1 MLTGEWKKSSRSGN
15 EGGNCVEARW
25 KKSSRSG
32 NTGGNCVE
40 VRGRAGV
47 VQVRDTKLGET
58 SPILDA
64 SPADWRG
71 FLTAV
76 AKLEATSRPAAP
88 PRCNPDCVQSNA
100 RCRQAPGVRT

>member
-1 MLTGEWKKSSRSGN
+1 MLTGDWKKSSRSGS
-15 EGGNCVEARW
+15 EGGDCVEARW

-32 NTGGNCVE
+32 STGGACVE
-40 VRGRAGV
+40 VRGHGGV

-76 AKLEATSRPAAP
+76 AKLGTQPSP
-88 PRCNPDCVQSNA
+88 
-100 RCRQAPGVRT
+100 

>member
-1 MLTGEWKKSSRSGN
+1 MLTGDWKKASRSSN
-15 EGGNCVEARW
+15 NGGNCLEARW

-32 NTGGNCVE
+32 NNGAQCVE
-40 VRGRAGV
+40 VRGLTSI
-47 VQVRDTKLGET
+47 VQVRDTKLGEG

-76 AKLEATSRPAAP
+76 AQSR
-88 PRCNPDCVQSNA
+88 
-100 RCRQAPGVRT
+100 

>member
-1 MLTGEWKKSSRSGN
+1 MLTSEWKKSSRSGS
-15 EGGNCVEARW
+15 EGGQCVEARW

-32 NTGGNCVE
+32 QEGGACVE
-40 VRGRAGV
+40 VRGHAGV

-76 AKLEATSRPAAP
+76 AK
-88 PRCNPDCVQSNA
+88 
-100 RCRQAPGVRT
+100 

>member
-1 MLTGEWKKSSRSGN
+1 MLTGEWKKSSRSGST
-15 EGGNCVEARW
+15 GGACVEARW

-32 NTGGNCVE
+32 STGGQCVE
-40 VRGRAGV
+40 VRGHAGV

-76 AKLEATSRPAAP
+76 AKLGTHP
-88 PRCNPDCVQSNA
+88 NP
-100 RCRQAPGVRT
+100 